1 MVSLAFRFSRVKTPK
16 ERAHVDLE
24 THYTKEY
31 LDEKF
36 ESCTRRAIPYRVV
49 FLCHETLF
57 VNIYCLHSWLFP
69 FEFHLYHTLYFQ
81 EYVKNISSSGMQS
94 SCGFVRNGFTL
105 YLLDI

>member
-1 MVSLAFRFSRVKTPK
+1 QASQGSHTVWGTGKALLAKVDRQMVSLAFRFSRVKTPK

-36 ESCTRRAIPYRVV
+36 ESCTRRAIPYRV
-49 FLCHETLF
+49 
-57 VNIYCLHSWLFP
+57 
-69 FEFHLYHTLYFQ
+69 